1 MRLTLSWPS
10 NGKFADLTNDG
21 KALGLSDTDQT
32 IDPCTEA
39 VAPQSVSRETVGGH
53 PTQGSRTGTEGG
65 LEAPPQLRH
74 PQAVTTAERV
84 MRALSRMP
92 VDNFCGLSR
101 ALCRP
106 DKVPQVKSLID
117 FDRYESVPAPIRRP
131 GILRAR
137 SKRPDY

>member
-39 VAPQSVSRETVGGH
+39 VAPQSVSRETVDGY
-53 PTQGSRTGTEGG
+53 PTLGNQTGTESGP
-65 LEAPPQLRH
+65 EALPRPRH

-84 MRALSRMP
+84 MGAVSRRP

-101 ALCRP
+101 ALCRL
-106 DKVPQVKSLID
+106 DRGPQVKALID
-117 FDRYESVPAPIRRP
+117 FCRLRTCPWHQPSDQVFRMIR
-131 GILRAR
+131 
-137 SKRPDY
+137 